1 MQIDDSGQTQ
11 KNIFPY
17 FAFIVIGLS
26 LLSKILQK
34 EKQLRRWILLQEL
47 VVRLNYI
54 LQYDIQHYT
63 HQLLNG
69 SSSTKSFIFWFL
81 QNIGK
86 EYCTKKINNKKYI
99 PERLH
104 KT

>member
-17 FAFIVIGLS
+17 FVFIVIGLS

-34 EKQLRRWILLQEL
+34 EKQLGRWLLLQEL
-47 VVRLNYI
+47 VVRLNYV
-54 LQYDIQHYT
+54 LQYDIQHYAR
-63 HQLLNG
+63 QLLNG
-69 SSSTKSFIFWFL
+69 PSSAKSFIFWVL

-86 EYCTKKINNKKYI
+86 EYCTKKWKNKKI
-99 PERLH
+99 HSGASP
-104 KT
+104 

>member
-1 MQIDDSGQTQ
+1 MIQGKLKKIFFLTSRLLWLGFPFFQ
-11 KNIFPY
+11 KFC
-17 FAFIVIGLS
+17 
-26 LLSKILQK
+26 KK
-34 EKQLRRWILLQEL
+34 EKQLGRWWLLLQQL

-54 LQYDIQHYT
+54 LQYNIQHYN

-69 SSSTKSFIFWFL
+69 SSSTKSFISWFL

>member
-34 EKQLRRWILLQEL
+34 EKQLSRWLLLHEL
-47 VVRLNYI
+47 VVRLNYV
-54 LQYDIQHYT
+54 LQYDIQLYT
-63 HQLLNG
+63 YQLLNG
-69 SSSTKSFIFWFL
+69 PSSTKSFIFWLL

-86 EYCTKKINNKKYI
+86 EYFTKLNSNKKKHSRAS
-99 PERLH
+99 P
-104 KT
+104 

>member
-1 MQIDDSGQTQ
+1 MIQG
-11 KNIFPY
+11 KLKKKKFPY
-17 FAFIVIGLS
+17 FAFIVTGLS
-26 LLSKILQK
+26 LFSKILQK
-34 EKQLRRWILLQEL
+34 EKQLGRWLLFQQL

-54 LQYDIQHYT
+54 LQYDIQHYN

-86 EYCTKKINNKKYI
+86 EDCTKKLNNKKYI